1 MHRFTKTGSGQAY
14 GKLKQKTRFCRDCYL
29 KTAPARPSKMDTR
42 YIRINIII
50 TSINVIYM
58 L

>member
-50 TSINVIYM
+50 TSINVIM
-58 L
+58 